1 MVLLRRVADAG
12 VEAVFVEDVHDV
24 GVVAAG
30 GDDELLIAVGA
41 DGECAGAGQ
50 PVLRRDDGDHRVRA
64 QRDPLPP
71 AAEHA
76 AVEAQIH
83 PVLVHQPVEQLV
95 VALHELDLHAG
106 EIPVEP
112 ADDRRQPVRGDAV
125 IRADAHLAGQ
135 DALDLGADLPQ
146 PVVALH
152 QIAQRRDEL
161 LTVRRQVD
169 AAPRADEQGE
179 AELLLQR
186 VDQVDHAGG
195 RIVPCGGSGRKAAA
209 VGDGEENFIAVEI
222 HDASCYDGLSHEN
235 EETVVL
241 L

>member
-1 MVLLRRVADAG
+1 M
-12 VEAVFVEDVHDV
+12 
-24 GVVAAG
+24 
-30 GDDELLIAVGA
+30 
-41 DGECAGAGQ
+41 
-50 PVLRRDDGDHRVRA
+50 
-64 QRDPLPP
+64 
-71 AAEHA
+71 
-76 AVEAQIH
+76 
-83 PVLVHQPVEQLV
+83 

-161 LTVRRQVD
+161 LAVRRQVD

-222 HDASCYDGLSHEN
+222 HDASCYDELSHEN